1 MWLRKALHSLPN
13 SFHRTFLSSSTDRQH
28 SWIKIRPSSQRAFPS
43 IALLLLNAGGRAIAM
58 YCRSSSAWG
67 AKSFFQRR
75 SFFSLLSSDAGAGQV
90 TAGIPVLLH
99 TSCSPHT
106 YIHHVESIKEQI
118 EEKCADGE
126 ADATLMLLRRL
137 LLQLFLVRICMH
149 DVRTDRGIRTQHI
162 ATSIIII
169 SKRRQQSSC
178 SLISFSF
185 LFLNKR

>member
-1 MWLRKALHSLPN
+1 MWLRNALHSLPN

-28 SWIKIRPSSQRAFPS
+28 SWIKIRPSSQRASPS
-43 IALLLLNAGGRAIAM
+43 IALLLLNAGAGQLLCIVDLVRLGEQKAFSSTVLFFPSFLRRRGRASNGR
-58 YCRSSSAWG
+58 YSC
-67 AKSFFQRR
+67 
-75 SFFSLLSSDAGAGQV
+75 
-90 TAGIPVLLH
+90 
-99 TSCSPHT
+99 TSTYIMQST

-118 EEKCADGE
+118 EEKSADGE

-178 SLISFSF
+178 SLMSFSF